1 MKISLQS
8 IEDRVNF
15 LEDRQKELFDDLR
28 QQLGEQKDSASINSV
43 GKDSLQ
49 MNEAEDVP
57 KLTKPKTTL
66 SYTPT
71 RFNQN
76 LGKTSK
82 VRQSFFQ
89 VSEVDDVISNLIDNK
104 GY

>member
-15 LEDRQKELFDDLR
+15 LEERQKDLFDDLR
-28 QQLGEQKDSASINSV
+28 QQLNCPRDNASINSV

-49 MNEAEDVP
+49 MDDTEHLP
-57 KLTKPKTTL
+57 KATKPKTSN

-71 RFNQN
+71 RFNQA
-76 LGKTSK
+76 LVKTNK
-82 VRQSFFQ
+82 GRQSFFQ
-89 VSEVDDVISNLIDNK
+89 VSEVDDVISDLIDNK